1 MATKDGDVLMLEAP
15 PESRPTVSSSA
26 EVIDALPYI
35 DEEYGDPNVK
45 EKVDRLIEEE
55 MRRSSKKPS
64 DFLKNLP
71 PLRKF
76 NFENHPMLAREY
88 ERVRAGKPPGQIDT
102 SRYGLEVPPVNKRN
116 DETAWKQALQKA
128 QRLLQHQVI
137 RLENLDLMSKH
148 GSDVWKLYNQQLEAF
163 LARMQSQAVEVK
175 KMIETVNRERK
186 YHQQM
191 TAYEL
196 NALSMQ
202 WRELCLKNIEIQSA
216 CGELEDQIEHLK
228 KEAQERG
235 WNLEANV
242 ENGKMLYAES

>member
-1 MATKDGDVLMLEAP
+1 MEA
-15 PESRPTVSSSA
+15 SASKSSA
-26 EVIDALPYI
+26 FTTA
-35 DEEYGDPNVK
+35 
-45 EKVDRLIEEE
+45 
-55 MRRSSKKPS
+55 SS
-64 DFLKNLP
+64 
-71 PLRKF
+71 
-76 NFENHPMLAREY
+76 
-88 ERVRAGKPPGQIDT
+88 
-102 SRYGLEVPPVNKRN
+102 NKM
-116 DETAWKQALQKA
+116 
-128 QRLLQHQVI
+128 
-137 RLENLDLMSKH
+137 LENLDLMSKH

-163 LARMQSQAVEVK
+163 LARMQSQAVELK